1 VNATYKQQI
10 FEYKQKIEM
19 AAGTDAQIKQK
30 FEANQEG
37 FKLLGKSRAELGSS
51 IPVNAAAAQASENEA
66 VKAIKNALDQ
76 ID

>member
-1 VNATYKQQI
+1 
-10 FEYKQKIEM
+10 M
-19 AAGTDAQIKQK
+19 AAGTDTQIKQK

-37 FKLLGKSRAELGSS
+37 FKLLGKSRVELGSS